1 MFTNPRK
8 YHWRCEYSHEC
19 GYENKRTPTA
29 IISSNRTARAVIVR
43 ERERERE
50 RERDQVV
57 KMAASNDLQEIL
69 KPFYQRASEAED
81 RLARLEAA
89 ISTKKDAGNEDL
101 LKMVTELQSK
111 LESVKAEQVAEK
123 EKAIEEVEKLRAEN
137 AKLKYQISHLIR
149 ALKEADSKLASK

>member
-1 MFTNPRK
+1 
-8 YHWRCEYSHEC
+8 
-19 GYENKRTPTA
+19 
-29 IISSNRTARAVIVR
+29 
-43 ERERERE
+43 
-50 RERDQVV
+50 
-57 KMAASNDLQEIL
+57 MAASKDLQEIL

-123 EKAIEEVEKLRAEN
+123 EKAIEEIEKLHAEN

>member
-1 MFTNPRK
+1 
-8 YHWRCEYSHEC
+8 
-19 GYENKRTPTA
+19 
-29 IISSNRTARAVIVR
+29 
-43 ERERERE
+43 
-50 RERDQVV
+50 
-57 KMAASNDLQEIL
+57 MAASKDLQEIL
-69 KPFYQRASEAED
+69 KPFYQRASEAESFSYDRNFINGYIFGLKD

-123 EKAIEEVEKLRAEN
+123 EKAIEEIEKLHAEN

>member
-1 MFTNPRK
+1 
-8 YHWRCEYSHEC
+8 
-19 GYENKRTPTA
+19 
-29 IISSNRTARAVIVR
+29 
-43 ERERERE
+43 
-50 RERDQVV
+50 
-57 KMAASNDLQEIL
+57 MAASKDLQEIL

-123 EKAIEEVEKLRAEN
+123 EKAIEEIEKLRAEN

>member
-1 MFTNPRK
+1 
-8 YHWRCEYSHEC
+8 
-19 GYENKRTPTA
+19 
-29 IISSNRTARAVIVR
+29 
-43 ERERERE
+43 
-50 RERDQVV
+50 
-57 KMAASNDLQEIL
+57 MAASKDLQEIL
-69 KPFYQRASEAED
+69 KPFYQRASEAEWLGKLQSFSYDRNFINGYIFGLKD

-123 EKAIEEVEKLRAEN
+123 EKAIEEIEKLHAEN